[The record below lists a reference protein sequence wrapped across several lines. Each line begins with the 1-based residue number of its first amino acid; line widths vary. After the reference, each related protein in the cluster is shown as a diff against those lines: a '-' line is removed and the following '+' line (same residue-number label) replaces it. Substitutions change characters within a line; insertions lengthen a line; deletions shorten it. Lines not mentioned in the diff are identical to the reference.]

1 MNPDLL
7 SVNSHFFNMT
17 CNSFLLCFLVAVA
30 CKCSWET
37 RKRNAMFLVTVCLGG
52 PVSRASNCKDSY
64 VDRVCGEDQ
73 TNLWLDI
80 VFVVDNS
87 EGMTNAGITSVSDGG
102 IYELKETGNVA
113 AQISSL
119 FVAGQQLGIQSNNPR
134 TTRVGIIT
142 YNQGATVAAD
152 LNKFTSV
159 DDLTDGVFNVLNK
172 VSNVQDS
179 YLHAGLQA
187 ANDLL
192 EQQSF
197 NTDRG
202 HYQKLV
208 IVYASEYKQS
218 GTQDPLPLAI
228 RMQQTIS
235 ISTVAYGQDDNL
247 GFLAELSKIATPGY
261 NFTNQQ
267 GENTV
272 SELRSTMLQ
281 VNCYCP
287 NGWFQMRQSYANE
300 NSFKYGVCLLPVTL
314 QATWTASKFSCR
326 NHWNKAYLVNEYTQ
340 TKHDYVLQI
349 VRNTSA
355 FTQPYTYFNGLSYV
369 SGNWQWEQPDGQDP
383 IIVSFFHYV
392 FCINIAIQLQNWSDW
407 NPGYPTASST
417 ATVGVNVQTSS
428 SSLTTGWQNT
438 RKDLTNMYICEVSTC
453 DSTNYCKA
461 EDI

>member
-1 MNPDLL
+1 
-7 SVNSHFFNMT
+7 MT

-30 CKCSWET
+30 
-37 RKRNAMFLVTVCLGG
+37 LCLGG

-87 EGMTNAGITSVSDGG
+87 EGMTNAGITS
-102 IYELKETGNVA
+102 VA

-159 DDLTDGVFNVLNK
+159 DDLTEGVFNVLNK

-247 GFLAELSKIATPGY
+247 GFLAELSRIATPGY

-383 IIVSFFHYV
+383 II
-392 FCINIAIQLQNWSDW
+392 LQNWSDW